1 MPVVSRL
8 ARAATGVAAAALA
21 AQYVPS
27 TVILGQWTSLRALP
41 GGWCRWRGPADT
53 GAVALTFDDGPD
65 PEATPAV
72 LDELDRFGLRATFF
86 CLASHAERWP
96 DLVAETMA
104 RGHAVGTH
112 GFRHGHHLARTPRWI
127 ADDLR
132 AAGDVMAR
140 LGFPVHW
147 YRPSYGQATGAT
159 LVAARLQGLHTVLW
173 SAWGREWATH
183 DSAEVATRITR
194 RLGPGAV
201 VLLHDG
207 DTFGTA
213 GMWRVGLGAL
223 PAVAAHLERH
233 GLAAVT
239 LDELVP
245 KSGGGASVSGGNG

>member
-1 MPVVSRL
+1 MPGVNRL
-8 ARAATGVAAAALA
+8 ATTVAGVTAATLA

-41 GGWCRWRGPADT
+41 GGWCRWQGPADT
-53 GAVALTFDDGPD
+53 SAVALTFDDGPD
-65 PEATPAV
+65 PVATPAV
-72 LDELDRFGLRATFF
+72 LDELDRLGLRATFF

-96 DLVAETMA
+96 GLVSEVVA

-132 AAGDVMAR
+132 AARDVMDR
-140 LGFPVHW
+140 LGVPVRW
-147 YRPSYGQATGAT
+147 YRPTYGQATGAT
-159 LVAARLQGLHTVLW
+159 LVAARLQGLRTVLW

-183 DSAEVATRITR
+183 DSTEVAARITR
-194 RLGPGAV
+194 RLGPGSV

-207 DTFGTA
+207 DAFGPA
-213 GMWRVGLGAL
+213 DMWRVGLGAL
-223 PAVAAHLERH
+223 PALAAHLDRH

-245 KSGGGASVSGGNG
+245 NDGGVPAVPGSSG